1 MLKRFLVFLMV
12 FMIFSFVLSAQNIVN
27 QFIDSITF
35 VSNPADKARLS
46 EAIAKEL
53 KDTDW
58 ERTIHYLEYAEEQA
72 KASAS
77 DEVLAQY
84 FKVSADIYYEKDV
97 FDIALGY
104 YQKAYVIYQQLED
117 KQRLFK
123 LENDLAIIYAR
134 MNNDQKALYYF
145 KRVFQYQS
153 LLNDST
159 YLAQL
164 LNNIGTLYMT
174 IDVDSSEIYYL
185 RSLAIANKLH
195 NIELNAY
202 LYSNLG
208 RISYMQNQISK
219 AEDYF
224 NKSNDI
230 ADSDMSRSTKLMVY
244 GLSAEY
250 YLKTNQNN
258 RAIEKA
264 QKGIELLKKDTIGFD
279 MQNLTRILYLAYLA
293 EKDYKNAT
301 AYFKTYDLVRDSIN
315 VESKAV
321 NVERLKLEL
330 EYKTKEQIRAL
341 KEERKTFKYFV
352 IGLSLIASLLF
363 LLILLGV
370 YRHKLSKANY
380 EKKLIESNK
389 KELAANLELKNS
401 TLIAKAMAEIH
412 RTEIIQGILE
422 DLKEIKLKAVKKE
435 TQYAIDHILNRL
447 ERDINPNIWQEFE
460 VSFEQV
466 HTSFFKELNEKHADL
481 SASDRRLCA
490 LLLLNLTSKE
500 ISQIS
505 GQSFK
510 SVENARTRLRKKLG
524 LTNTKT
530 DLIVYLNSLN

>member
-1 MLKRFLVFLMV
+1 ML
-12 FMIFSFVLSAQNIVN
+12 SGFVLSAQNIVDEL
-27 QFIDSITF
+27 IDSITF
-35 VSNPADKARLS
+35 VSHPADKARIS
-46 EAIAKEL
+46 EAIAEEL

-72 KASAS
+72 KASDE

-84 FKVSADIYYEKDV
+84 FLVSADIYYDKDV

-104 YQKAYVIYQQLED
+104 YQKAYAIYQQLED
-117 KQRLFK
+117 KEELFK
-123 LENDLAIIYAR
+123 LENDLAVIYAR
-134 MNNDQKALYYF
+134 MNNEEKALYYF

-153 LLNDST
+153 LQKDSI

-164 LNNIGTLYMT
+164 LNNIGTLYMN

-185 RSLAIANKLH
+185 KSLNIANQL
-195 NIELNAY
+195 NNAELNAY
-202 LYSNLG
+202 LYTNLG
-208 RISYMQNQISK
+208 RIYYVQNRLPK
-219 AEDYF
+219 AESCFD
-224 NKSNDI
+224 KSNDI
-230 ADSDMSRSTKLMVY
+230 ADTDVSKGTKLMVY

-250 YLKTNQNN
+250 YLKTNQNS

-279 MQNLTRILYLAYLA
+279 MQNLTRVLYLAYLA
-293 EKDYKNAT
+293 EKDYKNAA
-301 AYFKTYDLVRDSIN
+301 AYFKRYDLVRDSIN

-330 EYKTKEQIRAL
+330 EYQTKEQIRAL

-363 LLILLGV
+363 LLVLLGV

-447 ERDINPNIWQEFE
+447 QRDINPNIWQEFE

-466 HTSFFKELNEKHADL
+466 HTSFFKKLNEKHADL
-481 SASDRRLCA
+481 TANDRRLCA

-500 ISQIS
+500 ISQVS

-530 DLIVYLNSLN
+530 DLIVYLNSLNEF